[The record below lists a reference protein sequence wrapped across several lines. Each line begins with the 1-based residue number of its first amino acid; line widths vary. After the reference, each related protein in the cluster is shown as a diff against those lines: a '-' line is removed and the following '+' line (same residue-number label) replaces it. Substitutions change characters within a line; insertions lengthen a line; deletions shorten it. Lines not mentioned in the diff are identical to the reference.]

1 MGDIVGDCYRSQR
14 FLLLH
19 HTMNDYRSVFS
30 RNTVLRV
37 FWPWTPFTNHRRRAD
52 VKYFVVS
59 EHILYLEIQCARR
72 GQEEVENW

>member
-1 MGDIVGDCYRSQR
+1 
-14 FLLLH
+14 
-19 HTMNDYRSVFS
+19 MNDYRPVFS

-52 VKYFVVS
+52 VMYFVVS

-72 GQEEVENW
+72 GQEEI